1 MKNPDLNELSTEKLA
16 RLLAG
21 FCEQY
26 DDVDVVYTG
35 NDENLRFCVRDGVD
49 DKVGHYYRLSDE
61 RHNGLVSHDWS
72 LYYCGRDGEK
82 LVGVYQLGDHS
93 IASALRTAEY
103 RARMVADA
111 KVKAQLENVNAEDK
125 LIVEDFPEVVNTMSY
140 PK

>member
-1 MKNPDLNELSTEKLA
+1 M
-16 RLLAG
+16 G
-21 FCEQY
+21 
-26 DDVDVVYTG
+26 VDVVYTG

-49 DKVGHYYRLSDE
+49 GKVGHYYRLADE

-72 LYYCGRDGEK
+72 LYYCGRDADK

-93 IASALRTAEY
+93 MASALRTAEY
-103 RARMVADA
+103 RTRMVADA